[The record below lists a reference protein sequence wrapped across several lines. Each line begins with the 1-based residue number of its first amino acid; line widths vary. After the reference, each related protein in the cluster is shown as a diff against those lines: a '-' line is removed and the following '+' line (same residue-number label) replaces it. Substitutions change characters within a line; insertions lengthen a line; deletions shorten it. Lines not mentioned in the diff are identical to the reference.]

1 MSDFVYQT
9 HTNDKTDST
18 FDVLGHVM
26 PARAFFFITVD
37 EVGPEGFL
45 VRRTYSSVDD
55 PRMPKGLTPL
65 QKFQIVYPEMSGLTS
80 PNPSGLAKAAEHVL
94 QRNDLIKIETQF
106 VSTSGN
112 FPGGA
117 DRFHGSE
124 NPSKVVYIDIAK
136 AKRSGAVLVSPEEI
150 GRSIDE
156 YVKGMPSKVRREAE
170 YLKKKSLG
178 VDNEYLVKPNPVVPA
193 DGIFTQR
200 GLKAAFGI
208 QKFAKVVQVFG
219 IFFTAYDLSKAT
231 EESIRFK
238 SVKPI
243 TKATLKQIA
252 GWEGSIAGRWAG
264 AALGARMGATAGALC
279 GIELGPGA
287 IITGAI
293 GGIIG
298 GALAYTGESYVLD
311 KTMGD

>member
-1 MSDFVYQT
+1 MSDFIYQT
-9 HTNDKTDST
+9 RTNDKSESKY
-18 FDVLGHVM
+18 DVLGHVM
-26 PARAFFFITVD
+26 PARAFFFVTVD

-45 VRRTYSSVDD
+45 VRRTYSSVND
-55 PRMPKGLTPL
+55 PRLPRELTPL
-65 QKFQIVYPEMSGLTS
+65 QRFQIVYPEMSGLTA
-80 PNPSGLAKAAEHVL
+80 PNPEGLAKAAEHVL
-94 QRNDLIKIETQF
+94 QRDQKIKVETQF
-106 VSTSGN
+106 VSTSKN

-124 NPSKVVYIDIAK
+124 NPSKLVYIDIAK

-156 YVKGMPSKVRREAE
+156 YVKDMPSKVRREAE

-178 VDNEYLVKPNPVVPA
+178 VDNEYLVKPKPVVPA
-193 DGIFTQR
+193 DGVFTQK
-200 GLKAAFGI
+200 GLKIALGVERWAR
-208 QKFAKVVQVFG
+208 VVQVFG
-219 IFFTAYDLSKAT
+219 IFLTAYDLAKAT
-231 EESIRFK
+231 EESIKFK
-238 SVKPI
+238 SIKPL
-243 TKATLKQIA
+243 TKSTLRQIA

-264 AALGARMGATAGALC
+264 AAIGARMGATTGALC

-311 KTMGD
+311 YTMGE